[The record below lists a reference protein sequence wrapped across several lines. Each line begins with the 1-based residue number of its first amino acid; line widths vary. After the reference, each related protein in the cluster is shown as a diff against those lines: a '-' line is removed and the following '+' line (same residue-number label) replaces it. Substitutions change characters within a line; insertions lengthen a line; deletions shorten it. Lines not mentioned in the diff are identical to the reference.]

1 MAYYLQGWKAI
12 GRLLRKLP
20 QFKHILQRL
29 FGHVIFCLARSYN
42 VLIGVG
48 VTNST
53 RLYRCK
59 EKSLK
64 SLLNN
69 LSDQDTSSKH
79 KIKRGGEST
88 TLKSC
93 KRRQKTFSGVHF
105 VEYSK
110 IVCGKEL

>member
-1 MAYYLQGWKAI
+1 MILGHISYLQGWKAI
-12 GRLLRKLP
+12 SRLLGKLT

-29 FGHVIFCLARSYN
+29 FGHVIFCLARSNN

-64 SLLNN
+64 SLLSN
-69 LSDQDTSSKH
+69 LSDQDKSNKN

-93 KRRQKTFSGVHF
+93 KRRPKN
-105 VEYSK
+105 
-110 IVCGKEL
+110 I